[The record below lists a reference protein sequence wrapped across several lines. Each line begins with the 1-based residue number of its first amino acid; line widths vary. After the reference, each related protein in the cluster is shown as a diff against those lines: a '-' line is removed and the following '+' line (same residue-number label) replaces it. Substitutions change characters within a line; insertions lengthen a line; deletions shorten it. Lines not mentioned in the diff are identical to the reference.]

1 MRSRLARLAR
11 IVRLCGRP
19 SSWARIPRADVVVVF
34 PIGTDSLRD
43 AYPEISFA
51 VVDPR
56 ESAIHAP
63 TALRCLLHGRPGAV
77 DYLDAML
84 ARIRPSTVITFVD
97 NFEPFMWLK
106 DRHPEMTFVTVQNG
120 VRGVSGDLLGDLG
133 RDARA
138 VERQRRVDHAFVFG
152 PAIAERL
159 APHLRATYHPVGSFR
174 SNAVPVRRSNEGL
187 LGFVSTRRSAVDPA
201 QRVAIHDHDRAVYQR
216 EVYAAYDRVAAWL
229 HRYARR
235 HGRRLL
241 VIGKDEDAEADRR
254 HYTALLGASDFE
266 YSARERWDSSYRAV
280 DRCEAVVFTSSSL
293 GYEAL
298 ARGVRGA
305 AFLTWTQVTG
315 STSDRFGWPLELPED
330 GPFWIHRHDEVRF
343 DEILDWIRGA
353 SETEWTST
361 ARPILDRLVTHDP
374 DNRTL
379 RDVVARSANR

>member
-19 SSWARIPRADVVVVF
+19 SSWARIRRADVVVVF
-34 PIGTDSLRD
+34 PIGTDTLRD

-63 TALRCLLHGRPGAV
+63 TALRCLLHGRPGAA

-201 QRVAIHDHDRAVYQR
+201 QRVAIHDHNRAVYQR

-280 DRCEAVVFTSSSL
+280 DQIGRAHV
-293 GYEAL
+293 
-298 ARGVRGA
+298 
-305 AFLTWTQVTG
+305 
-315 STSDRFGWPLELPED
+315 
-330 GPFWIHRHDEVRF
+330 
-343 DEILDWIRGA
+343 
-353 SETEWTST
+353 
-361 ARPILDRLVTHDP
+361 
-374 DNRTL
+374 
-379 RDVVARSANR
+379 